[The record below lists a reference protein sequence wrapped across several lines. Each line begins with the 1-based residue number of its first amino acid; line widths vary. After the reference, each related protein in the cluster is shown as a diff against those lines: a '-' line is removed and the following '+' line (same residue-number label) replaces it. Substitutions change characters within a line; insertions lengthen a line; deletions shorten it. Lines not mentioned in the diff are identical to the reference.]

1 MGKYVFLGNGDITKY
16 VKVFQDQFL
25 KDKKLLLYL
34 LWISHIAKE
43 VTPSIAYLRQYKIPG
58 TFLIKTYQYSFHVSI
73 AIIVEIK
80 FESSVCQT

>member
-1 MGKYVFLGNGDITKY
+1 MGKCVFLGIGDITKY
-16 VKVFQDQFL
+16 VEVFQDKFL

-58 TFLIKTYQYSFHVSI
+58 TFLIKTYQYIQESF
-73 AIIVEIK
+73 AIIIIE
-80 FESSVCQT
+80 FESSICQT

>member
-1 MGKYVFLGNGDITKY
+1 MGKCVLLGIGDITKY
-16 VKVFQDQFL
+16 VKVFQDKFL

-58 TFLIKTYQYSFHVSI
+58 TFLIKTYQYNSHVSF
-73 AIIVEIK
+73 AIIADIE
-80 FESSVCQT
+80 FESSVCKT